1 VSTRPIPRDS
11 SPAQTVEAALE
22 SLRALWRDGLTTSR
36 LEVARATSKVQAM
49 QSWAPTTDTSTRIRV
64 LGDRLQAYR
73 LLDETA
79 RAAELKALAAEIT
92 AISADLKFVTAAP
105 GPVGLLDGA
114 ISATRTGAREPKPAL
129 LTPAPTPRAATP
141 RAASAVPQLKPESP
155 VTALPHV
162 GDVMAKKLLAHKH
175 PMETLGD
182 VIALAPNR
190 HIDFSRTTTVS
201 EAIREMHREFGR
213 PEGFEVTVRGEITKI
228 QDNSFAK
235 PPRITITINDGTG
248 SLKVTWFNS
257 FMGRQLTVG
266 DELVVSGAL
275 EDGFGSFGMTSP
287 EWEYA
292 HRAGLSTGR
301 IVPVYPLTKGLSQKG
316 LRGLTRGALDAT
328 RGRLYDPLPETIR
341 RKVGLLPLWDAYERI
356 HYPADD
362 EQLHA
367 GQRRLAFDDLFY
379 LQLGYLIQRRD
390 RQSGGGVPLTVER
403 PILDAFLGG
412 LPFTLTGDQQKVLAE
427 IERDL
432 AADVPMS
439 RLLQGDVG
447 SGKTV
452 VAAAAALIA
461 TANGYQAAIMAPTEI
476 LAEQHERNLRTL
488 FDGLPEAL
496 RPTVGLLTGSTRARQ
511 RRSLLESLAAGHLQI
526 LVGTHAIIQPTV
538 QYDRLAVAVVD
549 EQHRFGVKQRGEL
562 ALKGTGA
569 SPHVLAMTATPI
581 PRTLNLVVHGDLD
594 VSVIAERPPG
604 RIPIETRRY
613 RASEREAAYDLVR
626 REVADGRQVFV
637 ICPLVEESEQIEA
650 KAATAEAERLQRDV
664 FPELRV
670 ELLHGKMASKQKDA
684 VMKIFRDR
692 EANILVATSVIE
704 VGIDIPNAT
713 VMMIEGSERFGLAQ
727 LHQFRGRVGRGG
739 HRSYCL
745 LLSDNEA
752 GDGDSRLEAML
763 ESDDGFVLAERDLD
777 LRGPGDF
784 LGTRQS
790 GLPELSWLSDSFD
803 TRLLD
808 AARSAAEALLTDD
821 PHLERPDNKAVADE
835 LQGFWERTG
844 VGVTP

>member
-11 SPAQTVEAALE
+11 SPAQTVDAALE
-22 SLRALWRDGLTTSR
+22 SLRDLWRDGLTTSR
-36 LEVARATSKVQAM
+36 LEVARAASKVQAM
-49 QSWAPTTDTSTRIRV
+49 QSWAPTAETSSRIRV
-64 LGDRLQAYR
+64 LSDRLQAYR

-79 RAAELKALAAEIT
+79 RASELKALAAEIKS
-92 AISADLKFVTAAP
+92 ISNDLRDAAP
-105 GPVGLLDGA
+105 ELTPVGLLDGA
-114 ISATRTGAREPKPAL
+114 IGVARVGAREPKPAP
-129 LTPAPTPRAATP
+129 PAPAPRAATP
-141 RAASAVPQLKPESP
+141 RVPGAVPQLKPESP
-155 VTALPHV
+155 VTALPGV
-162 GDVMAKKLLAHKH
+162 GDTVAKKLLAHKH

-182 VIALAPNR
+182 VIALAPTR
-190 HIDFSRTTTVS
+190 HIDFSRTTTIS

-213 PEGFEVTVRGEITKI
+213 PEGFEVTVRGEITRI

-235 PPRITITINDGTG
+235 PPRITITLSDGTG
-248 SLKVTWFNS
+248 NLKVTWFNS

-275 EDGFGSFGMTSP
+275 EDGFGAFGMTSP

-292 HRAGLSTGR
+292 HRSGLSTGR
-301 IVPVYPLTKGLSQKG
+301 LVPVYPLTKGLAQKS
-316 LRGLTRGALDAT
+316 LRTMTRNALDAT
-328 RGRLYDPLPETIR
+328 QGRLYDPLPEPIR

-356 HYPADD
+356 HYPAAGD
-362 EQLHA
+362 QLHA

-403 PILDAFLGG
+403 PILDAFLAG

-452 VAAAAALIA
+452 IAAAAALIA

-476 LAEQHERNLRTL
+476 LAEQHERNLQHL

-496 RPTVGLLTGSTRARQ
+496 RPTVGLLTGSTKARQ

-538 QYDRLAVAVVD
+538 QYDKLAVAVVD

-562 ALKGTGA
+562 ALKGTGS

-581 PRTLNLVVHGDLD
+581 PRTLNLVIHGDLD

-613 RASEREAAYDLVR
+613 RASERELAYDLVR

-637 ICPLVEESEQIEA
+637 ICPLVEESETIEA
-650 KAATAEAERLQRDV
+650 KAATVEAERLQTEV

-670 ELLHGKMASKQKDA
+670 ELLHGKMAAKQKDA
-684 VMKIFRDR
+684 VMSVFRERQADV
-692 EANILVATSVIE
+692 LVATSVIE

-727 LHQFRGRVGRGG
+727 LHQFRGRVGRGA

-745 LLSDNEA
+745 LLSDNDA
-752 GDGDSRLEAML
+752 GDGDSRLEAMI

-790 GLPELSWLSDSFD
+790 GLPELSWLADSFD

-808 AARSAAEALLTDD
+808 AARSAAEALLTED
-821 PHLERPDNKAVADE
+821 PHLERPDNKAVADQ
-835 LQGFWERTG
+835 LQHFWERTG

>member
-1 VSTRPIPRDS
+1 MSTRPIPRDS
-11 SPAQTVEAALE
+11 SPAQTVDAALE
-22 SLRALWRDGLTTSR
+22 SLRDLWRDGLTTSR
-36 LEVARATSKVQAM
+36 LEVARAASKVQAM
-49 QSWAPTTDTSTRIRV
+49 QSWAPTAETSSRIRV
-64 LGDRLQAYR
+64 LSDRLQAYR

-79 RAAELKALAAEIT
+79 RASELKALAAEIKS
-92 AISADLKFVTAAP
+92 ISNDLRDAAP
-105 GPVGLLDGA
+105 ELTPVGLLDGA
-114 ISATRTGAREPKPAL
+114 IGVARVGAREPKPAP
-129 LTPAPTPRAATP
+129 PAPAPRAATP
-141 RAASAVPQLKPESP
+141 RVPGAVPQLKPESP
-155 VTALPHV
+155 VTALPGV
-162 GDVMAKKLLAHKH
+162 GDTVAKKLLAHKH

-182 VIALAPNR
+182 VIALAPTR
-190 HIDFSRTTTVS
+190 HIDFSRTTTIS

-213 PEGFEVTVRGEITKI
+213 PEGFEVTVRGEITRI

-235 PPRITITINDGTG
+235 PPRITITLSDGTG
-248 SLKVTWFNS
+248 NLKVTWFNS

-275 EDGFGSFGMTSP
+275 EDGFGAFGMTSP

-292 HRAGLSTGR
+292 HRSGLSTGR
-301 IVPVYPLTKGLSQKG
+301 LVPVYPLTKGLAQKS
-316 LRGLTRGALDAT
+316 LRTMTRNALDAT
-328 RGRLYDPLPETIR
+328 QGRLYDPLPEPIR

-356 HYPADD
+356 HYPAAGD
-362 EQLHA
+362 QLHA

-403 PILDAFLGG
+403 PILDAFLAG

-452 VAAAAALIA
+452 IAAAAALIA

-476 LAEQHERNLRTL
+476 LAEQHERNLQHL

-496 RPTVGLLTGSTRARQ
+496 RPTVGLLTGSTKARQ

-538 QYDRLAVAVVD
+538 QYDKLAVAVVD

-562 ALKGTGA
+562 ALKGTGS

-581 PRTLNLVVHGDLD
+581 PRTLNLVIHGDLD

-613 RASEREAAYDLVR
+613 RASERELAYDLVR

-637 ICPLVEESEQIEA
+637 ICPLVEESETIEA
-650 KAATAEAERLQRDV
+650 KAATVEAERLQTEV

-670 ELLHGKMASKQKDA
+670 ELLHGKMAAKQKDA
-684 VMKIFRDR
+684 VMSVFRERQADV
-692 EANILVATSVIE
+692 LVATSVIE

-727 LHQFRGRVGRGG
+727 LHQFRGRVGRGA

-745 LLSDNEA
+745 LLSDNDA
-752 GDGDSRLEAML
+752 GDGDSRLEAMI

-790 GLPELSWLSDSFD
+790 GLPELSWLADSFD

-808 AARSAAEALLTDD
+808 AARSAAEALLTED
-821 PHLERPDNKAVADE
+821 PHLERPDNKAVADQ
-835 LQGFWERTG
+835 LQHFWERTG

>member
-1 VSTRPIPRDS
+1 MATRPLPHDNSRDR
-11 SPAQTVEAALE
+11 TVDAALE
-22 SLRALWRDGLTTSR
+22 SLRDLWREGLTTSR
-36 LEVARATSKVQAM
+36 REVAMADRWIKALG
-49 QSWAPTTDTSTRIRV
+49 SWAPTTETSHRIEQARA
-64 LGDRLQAYR
+64 RLDAYR
-73 LLDETA
+73 FLDETA
-79 RAAELKALAAEIT
+79 RASELKALAAEIK
-92 AISADLKFVTAAP
+92 AISGDLRDAAP
-105 GPVGLLDGA
+105 ALTPVGLLDGA
-114 ISATRTGAREPKPAL
+114 IGAARVGAREPKPAP
-129 LTPAPTPRAATP
+129 PAPAPRASAP
-141 RAASAVPQLKPESP
+141 RAASAMPQLKPESP
-155 VTALPHV
+155 VTALPGV
-162 GDVMAKKLLAHKH
+162 GDTVAKKLLAHKH

-182 VIALAPNR
+182 VIALAPTR
-190 HIDFSRTTTVS
+190 HIDFSRTTTIS

-235 PPRITITINDGTG
+235 PPRISITMTDGTG

-275 EDGFGSFGMTSP
+275 EDGFGAFGMTSP

-301 IVPVYPLTKGLSQKG
+301 LVPVYPLTKGLAQKS
-316 LRGLTRGALDAT
+316 LRTMTRNALDAT
-328 RGRLYDPLPETIR
+328 QGRLYDPLPEPIR

-356 HYPADD
+356 HYPADGD
-362 EQLHA
+362 QLHA

-390 RQSGGGVPLTVER
+390 RQSGGGVPMTVER
-403 PILDAFLGG
+403 PIIDAFLAG
-412 LPFTLTGDQQKVLAE
+412 LPFTLTGDQRKVLAE

-452 VAAAAALIA
+452 IAAAAALIA

-476 LAEQHERNLRTL
+476 LAEQHERNLQHL

-496 RPTVGLLTGSTRARQ
+496 RPTVGLLTGSTKARQ

-538 QYDRLAVAVVD
+538 QYDKLAVAVVD

-569 SPHVLAMTATPI
+569 APHVLAMTATPI

-613 RASEREAAYDLVR
+613 RASERDLAYDLVR
-626 REVADGRQVFV
+626 QEVGAGRQVFV

-650 KAATAEAERLQRDV
+650 KAATAEAERLQTEV

-670 ELLHGKMASKQKDA
+670 ELLHGKMAAKQKDA
-684 VMKIFRDR
+684 VMSVFRDR
-692 EANILVATSVIE
+692 QADILVATSVIE

-727 LHQFRGRVGRGG
+727 LHQFRGRVGRGA

-752 GDGDSRLEAML
+752 GDGDSRLEAMI

-790 GLPELSWLSDSFD
+790 GLPELSWLADSFD

-808 AARSAAEALLTDD
+808 AARSAAEALLTED
-821 PHLERPDNKAVADE
+821 PHLERPDNKAVAE
-835 LQGFWERTG
+835 MLQDFWERTG